1 MERVAEASA
10 LPLLLFGG
18 DAGDRPDEMFT
29 RWQKAVQLLGVRGL
43 VAGRNLQYPPAAVD
57 TAMSLL

>member
-29 RWQKAVQLLGVRGL
+29 RWQKAVQLLACAAWSPGATCSTR
-43 VAGRNLQYPPAAVD
+43 RPPS
-57 TAMSLL
+57 TPR